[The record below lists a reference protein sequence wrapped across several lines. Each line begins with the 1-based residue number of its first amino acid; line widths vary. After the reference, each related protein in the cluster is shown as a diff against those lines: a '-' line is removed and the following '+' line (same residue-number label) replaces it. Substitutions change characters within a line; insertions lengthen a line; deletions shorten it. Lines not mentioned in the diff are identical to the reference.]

1 MIRLAASIL
10 VRALVELGLVL
21 FLFAA
26 VFFVVAFRT
35 ARRFATP
42 APDKLDRMSAEL
54 ARLLSIGLVASRRA
68 SAASDGSDEPELVF
82 ELDEIDGLEDDERE
96 QSVDFWRSVVV

>member
-1 MIRLAASIL
+1 MIKLAASIV

-21 FLFAA
+21 LVFGAI
-26 VFFVVAFRT
+26 FFVVAFRT

-42 APDKLDRMSAEL
+42 APDALDRIAGP
-54 ARLLSIGLVASRRA
+54 LSTALGLVASRRRA
-68 SAASDGSDEPELVF
+68 AASLQSDEPESDV
-82 ELDEIDGLEDDERE
+82 LDELTEEEAE